1 MQNAYSARMDLEAL
15 RAFVA
20 VARAGG
26 FSAAARAAST
36 TQPSLSRRVQQLESG
51 VGARLVARSP
61 RGVTLTRAG
70 ERFLIH
76 AERALRALE
85 AGVTEVEELNER
97 PRGAVTIGAIPTVGA
112 YVLPAIVDA
121 YLHEHRDVRV
131 SLREGFPNELEDLL
145 ARGELDLAVFNLPV
159 RRGDLSARKLWTEDY
174 MLAVPPGH
182 RLANSKRVDLPDVV
196 DEAFVVI
203 PGATATRAL
212 EAICESKGVELRIA
226 VETEGVES
234 MRRMVARGLGIALL
248 PRLIV
253 ESDPSDVRAIDI
265 GKGRIAR
272 QVAIVHRGE
281 GYLTAAARAFRT
293 MLIKRSMR

>member
-1 MQNAYSARMDLEAL
+1 MDVEAL

-36 TQPSLSRRVQQLESG
+36 TQPNLSRRVQQLESQI
-51 VGARLVARSP
+51 GARLVARSA
-61 RGVTLTRAG
+61 RGITLTRAG
-70 ERFLIH
+70 ERFLVH
-76 AERALRALE
+76 AERALRAIE
-85 AGVTEVEELNER
+85 AGFTEVDELNER
-97 PRGAVTIGAIPTVGA
+97 PRGTVTIGAIPTVGA
-112 YVLPAIVDA
+112 YVLPAIVSA
-121 YLHEHRDVRV
+121 FAAAHPDVRV

-159 RRGDLSARKLWTEDY
+159 RRGDLAARKLWTEDY
-174 MLAVPPGH
+174 ILAVAPTH
-182 RLANSKRVDLPDVV
+182 RLAGSKRVDLPDVIG
-196 DEAFVVI
+196 ESFVVI

-212 EAICESKGVELRIA
+212 EAACEAKGVEPRIA
-226 VETEGVES
+226 VETDGVES
-234 MRRMVARGLGIALL
+234 QRRMVARGLGIALL

-253 ESDPSDVRAIDI
+253 ESDPSDVLAIEI

-293 MLIKRSMR
+293 MLIKRSVR